1 MRFGNGAGNSFIDF
15 HSNTLGGTQPDSRI
29 ISQNGTTSA
38 YGATLGIQ
46 SGTIN
51 MAGTTTANI
60 TAPTINITGKVDMIT
75 TSLITLSTTQA
86 VAITGTTGVNILSGG
101 DINLNAGSVNI
112 KGNNNCY
119 LRAGNGAA
127 VSLIDFHSNATI
139 NDYDARI
146 QCSSASSGIGTG
158 ILSYGARQH
167 SFTGGIY
174 ANSGLCFGRGT
185 FNSSSSTGMMF
196 TAGGYVHP
204 NNLGAN
210 NAVTVTI
217 PFNMN
222 FASGFAVYLTV
233 YGYSTDAA
241 SMGVISSFQG
251 TTATQFVANF
261 YNARSVTAPGG
272 TFGINYVAFGTS

>member
-1 MRFGNGAGNSFIDF
+1 
-15 HSNTLGGTQPDSRI
+15 
-29 ISQNGTTSA
+29 
-38 YGATLGIQ
+38 
-46 SGTIN
+46 
-51 MAGTTTANI
+51 
-60 TAPTINITGKVDMIT
+60 
-75 TSLITLSTTQA
+75 
-86 VAITGTTGVNILSGG
+86 
-101 DINLNAGSVNI
+101 
-112 KGNNNCY
+112 
-119 LRAGNGAA
+119 
-127 VSLIDFHSNATI
+127 
-139 NDYDARI
+139 
-146 QCSSASSGIGTG
+146 
-158 ILSYGARQH
+158 
-167 SFTGGIY
+167 
-174 ANSGLCFGRGT
+174 
-185 FNSSSSTGMMF
+185 MF

-272 TFGINYVAFGTS
+272 TFGINYVAFGKN